1 MVADWWVFWTVQVAY
16 LVTLGPS
23 VAGGD
28 SGELL
33 AEAFQLGTAHPPGYP
48 LFTLIMHPVLHLPR
62 LACVIRTPAA
72 WANLACGVCGA
83 AAAATICGAVRDLCG
98 SSWSGFAAGCLFA
111 FSPLV
116 WQYSATA
123 EVFALN
129 NLLCALMIRCAIL
142 YAKLRRPRYTRWGA
156 LCCGLALS
164 NQHTSILFVV
174 PLVIWMLILLGNRPL
189 ELARL
194 GALFLIGL
202 LPYAYLPLSA
212 TNNPKPG
219 SWGNVSTLRGFMH
232 HLMRRD
238 YGTLRLYSGKTDA
251 AESLGN
257 RLTAYLTNL
266 TSRQSSPPGLIP
278 SLALVGF
285 ATLCLNSTIRVAP
298 SGCSSATT
306 APAAIRNGVNQ
317 KTTSKARRA
326 GRMRQKQESQNSE
339 VHAANRA
346 PAQTIRT
353 KGYETSRCTANIG
366 LALAATL
373 ASYLVV
379 FHFLANLPLRDP
391 LLFGIFA
398 RFWMQPNIIVC
409 IWFGVGLEA
418 VLGLLSSKVVRAS
431 LAILLVSLQLQLGLW
446 PQGDDPGA
454 PAGELSWRLG
464 LSRSPPAWY
473 FADYARAILEPLP
486 ADALLLI
493 NYDQQWTSLRYAQVC
508 ERVRPDVTILQLS
521 MMTYEWWQ
529 TKRHLYPQIVWP
541 GTYYTK
547 EGTVAWA
554 QGAFTVHEFIK
565 ANYEAFPMF
574 LGGKLSFA
582 DQGYKDRF
590 EFIPHGLVARIYAKQ
605 DIPSI
610 IEYVR
615 QSRHI
620 WNTTLAHIRRL
631 PFEEEGYSQE
641 TWEWTI
647 TREA

>member
-1 MVADWWVFWTVQVAY
+1 MVAEWCVFWAVQMAY
-16 LVTLGPS
+16 FATLGPS
-23 VAGGD
+23 VVGGD

-33 AEAFQLGTAHPPGYP
+33 AEAYQLGTAHPPGYP

-62 LACVIRTPAA
+62 LACVITTPAA
-72 WANLACGVCGA
+72 WANLMCGICGA
-83 AAAATICGAVRDLCG
+83 AAAAMICGAARDLCC
-98 SSWSGFAAGCLFA
+98 SSWSGFAAGCLYA

-129 NLLCALMIRCAIL
+129 NLLCALMVRYAIL
-142 YAKLRRPRYTRWGA
+142 YAKFRRPSYTRWGA

-164 NQHTSILFVV
+164 NQHTSVLFVV
-174 PLVIWMLILLGNRPL
+174 PLVIWMLMLLGNRPL

-194 GALFLIGL
+194 GALFLVGL
-202 LPYAYLPLSA
+202 LPYAYLPVRAA
-212 TNNPKPG
+212 TNPKPG
-219 SWGNVSTLRGFMH
+219 SWGNVITFRGFVN
-232 HLMRRD
+232 HLLRRD
-238 YGTLRLYSGKTDA
+238 YGTLRLYSGKSDA

-257 RLTAYLTNL
+257 RLAAYLTNL
-266 TSRQSSPPGLIP
+266 NSRQSSPRGLIP
-278 SLALVGF
+278 SLAIVGF
-285 ATLCLNSTIRVAP
+285 AALCLNSTIRVAP
-298 SGCSSATT
+298 SGCSSAPTV
-306 APAAIRNGVNQ
+306 PAVIYNGIKE
-317 KTTSKARRA
+317 KTTSKARRRE
-326 GRMRQKQESQNSE
+326 RMRLRQESQKSD
-339 VHAANRA
+339 VRAATREPEA
-346 PAQTIRT
+346 TT
-353 KGYETSRCTANIG
+353 SSKGYETSRRTTDIG

-373 ASYLVV
+373 ASYLLV
-379 FHFLANLPLRDP
+379 FHSLANLPLRDP

-409 IWFGVGLEA
+409 IWVGVGLEA
-418 VLGLLSSKVVRAS
+418 VLGLISSKALRAS

-486 ADALLLI
+486 VDALLLI

-508 ERVRPDVTILQLS
+508 ERVRPDVTLLQLS

-529 TKRHLYPQIVWP
+529 TKRHLYPHIVWP
-541 GTYYTK
+541 GTFYTR
-547 EGTVAWA
+547 EGSVAWA
-554 QGAFTVHEFIK
+554 QGAFTVQEFID
-565 ANYEAFPMF
+565 ANYGAFPIF

-590 EFIPHGLVARIYAKQ
+590 EFIPHGLVSRIYAKQ
-605 DIPSI
+605 DLPTV

-615 QSRHI
+615 QSRRV
-620 WNTTLAHIRRL
+620 WNTTLANIRRL